1 MGGGMKAHDYD
12 MQVVRE
18 ATHFV
23 AFYQVGANR
32 HRSDFHTYGEALA
45 RVAEWEAETP
55 SGRRGIV
62 YAVNAAGRQVC
73 VDPKMAKEAG
83 LS

>member
-1 MGGGMKAHDYD
+1 MKAHDYD

-23 AFYQVGANR
+23 AFIQLQGDRRRAEAQSYEA
-32 HRSDFHTYGEALA
+32 ALA
-45 RVAEWEAETP
+45 HITEWQQQCQTN
-55 SGRRGIV
+55 RKGIV

-73 VDPKMAKEAG
+73 VDSRMIEQLKQEKV
-83 LS
+83 